1 MAIALSLRFCSW
13 VVQEDLDGEDVESG
27 SDGEGRGA
35 GGSSGTRSMGRCNS
49 NGIIRNLMT

>member
-1 MAIALSLRFCSW
+1 M
-13 VVQEDLDGEDVESG
+13 QEDLDGEDVESG